1 MILHIVQTSSRDIL
15 EQCLKTVST
24 NDVLLFIENAVF
36 LEPQTRNIKHTCFF
50 LEADI
55 AARGV
60 TVNNPAQV
68 INDSGFVELV
78 CKTTKSVTW
87 YL

>member
-15 EQCLKTVST
+15 QQCLKAASKD
-24 NDVLLFIENAVF
+24 DVLLFIENAVF
-36 LEPQTRNIKHTCFF
+36 LEPQTHNIKHTCFF

-55 AARGV
+55 AARGI
-60 TVNNPAQV
+60 TVNNPAQI